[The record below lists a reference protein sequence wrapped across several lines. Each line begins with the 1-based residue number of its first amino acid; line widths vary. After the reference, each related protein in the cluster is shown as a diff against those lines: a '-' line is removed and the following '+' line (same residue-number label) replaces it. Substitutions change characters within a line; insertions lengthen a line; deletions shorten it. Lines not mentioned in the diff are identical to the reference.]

1 MNRFPPEPLDAEER
15 ALAAQ
20 LPRLRGRGEP
30 APELDARILAAART
44 AQPEAGHRSPRQP
57 RHWQMPAA
65 LAASL
70 CLAVGLAWQLRQA
83 PSRHAQMDAAR
94 PVATESVPA
103 AAAPPALP
111 AQRAVPA
118 PAISPMVAPAQEAG
132 TRRLSAPAAPEAAP
146 ARSSAASVDAAAA
159 PPQPRPEAVAQE
171 ALAAPSVTEKSGT
184 GHPAPAP
191 AAPPAP
197 VAPPPPAAPINAF
210 PAEADANEA
219 PRSVRQTHGGAD
231 RRRAMATEAAP
242 APKALT
248 APSPAPAAAARPA
261 ATTTPPAQA
270 AAAASAAR
278 TAAETEDADADLP
291 PATMDSPSA
300 REAWLRRIAELAH
313 AGRMDEA
320 RASLAEFRRRYP
332 NERIPAVLKGL
343 EQETPR

>member
-118 PAISPMVAPAQEAG
+118 PTISPMVAPAQEAG

-146 ARSSAASVDAAAA
+146 ARSPAAAVDAAAA

-171 ALAAPSVTEKSGT
+171 ALAAPSVAEKSGT
-184 GHPAPAP
+184 AHPAPAP

-197 VAPPPPAAPINAF
+197 VAPPPAAPINAF

-219 PRSVRQTHGGAD
+219 PRSERQTHGGAD

-242 APKALT
+242 APKAL
-248 APSPAPAAAARPA
+248 AAPAPAAAARPA
-261 ATTTPPAQA
+261 TTTTPPAQA